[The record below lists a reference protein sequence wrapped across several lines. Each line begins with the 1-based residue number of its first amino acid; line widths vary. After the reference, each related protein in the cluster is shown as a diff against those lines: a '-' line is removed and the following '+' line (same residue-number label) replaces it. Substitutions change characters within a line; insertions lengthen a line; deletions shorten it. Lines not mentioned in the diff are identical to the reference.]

1 LHEHTPPDTHI
12 RHPARQRALL
22 RGGAHHGALRVRRDG
37 CPVQVPDARR
47 GDRMNGLPDLPAWA
61 AIAVAICV
69 LIGSGFTLIGA
80 IGLLRLETLYQ
91 RVHAPTIGSSFGV
104 AFISAATII
113 CVSALRSTLA
123 LAAVFVFLTLTMP
136 AGLILLA
143 RAALFRDRAEGR
155 IDVPPMRVAESDEA

>member
-1 LHEHTPPDTHI
+1 
-12 RHPARQRALL
+12 
-22 RGGAHHGALRVRRDG
+22 
-37 CPVQVPDARR
+37 
-47 GDRMNGLPDLPAWA
+47 MNGLPDLPAWA
-61 AIAVAICV
+61 AIAVAICI

-113 CVSALRSTLA
+113 CFSALRSTLA
-123 LAAVFVFLTLTMP
+123 LGAVLVFVFLTLTMP